1 MTFILLISSIEK
13 KKKKLDKDL
22 TGNLQKGKN
31 NKQPKIPRFLQIEI
45 SWFLLSH
52 APKVNNQIS
61 VSKISLLLRK

>member
-1 MTFILLISSIEK
+1 M
-13 KKKKLDKDL
+13 DKDL